1 MQNIAVDELARQAKL
16 LKRYGS
22 SVTILLI
29 ALIGVCFF
37 KGNKPSK
44 ELTAERINIVEADGT
59 LRMVLSNRARQHPG
73 RMDNKDLPKRDR
85 PAGLLFFNDEGDECG
100 GLGYNG
106 DKKEAAM
113 FMTMDQYKNDQIL
126 TISYDQENH
135 LGKPSRSYGFTLND
149 RDELPLSGQI
159 SYFDSLKKLKD
170 TNAYVQGLRRYKAE
184 GHLAQRMFLGK
195 NKNGEVGLFLTDTKG
210 RPRLRLFINEKNEP
224 VFQALD
230 ENGNLMKK

>member
-1 MQNIAVDELARQAKL
+1 MQNIAVEELARQVRI
-16 LKRYGS
+16 LKRYGIG
-22 SVTILLI
+22 VTILLI
-29 ALIGVCFF
+29 VLIGVCFF
-37 KGNKPSK
+37 KGNSQSK

-59 LRMVLSNRARQHPG
+59 LRMVISNRARQHPG

-113 FMTMDQYKNDQIL
+113 FMTMDQYKNDQIMTL
-126 TISYDQENH
+126 SYDQENRP
-135 LGKPSRSYGFTLND
+135 GKPLRSYGFTLND

-170 TNAYVQGLRRYKAE
+170 TSAYARGLKRYKDE

-195 NKNGEVGLFLTDTKG
+195 NKNGEVGLFLTDSKG
-210 RPRLRLFINEKNEP
+210 RPRLRLFIDQKNEP
-224 VFQALD
+224 LIQSLD
-230 ENGNLMKK
+230 EKGNVIKK

>member
-1 MQNIAVDELARQAKL
+1 MQNTSVEQLAGQVRM
-16 LKRYGS
+16 LKRYG
-22 SVTILLI
+22 
-29 ALIGVCFF
+29 IGVTVLLVVLVGICFF
-37 KGNKPSK
+37 KASNTSK
-44 ELTAERINIVEADGT
+44 ELTVERINIVEADGT
-59 LRMVLSNRARQHPG
+59 LRMVISNRARQHPG

-113 FMTMDQYKNDQIL
+113 FMTMDQYKNDQIMTL
-126 TISYDQENH
+126 SYDQENRN
-135 LGKPSRSYGFTLND
+135 GKSSRTYGFTLND

-170 TNAYVQGLRRYKAE
+170 TSAYAQGLKRYKAE

-195 NKNGEVGLFLTDTKG
+195 NKNGEVGLFLTDARG
-210 RPRLRLFINEKNEP
+210 RPRLRLFIDRKNEP
-224 VFQALD
+224 VIQALD
-230 ENGNLMKK
+230 ENGNLVKR

>member
-1 MQNIAVDELARQAKL
+1 MENKSVEELASEVKL
-16 LKRYGS
+16 LKRYGIG
-22 SVTILLI
+22 VTLLLV
-29 ALIGVCFF
+29 ALIGICFF
-37 KGNKPSK
+37 KERSPNK

-59 LRMVLSNRARQHPG
+59 LRMVISNRARQHSG

-85 PAGLLFFNDEGDECG
+85 PAGLLFFNDYGDECG

-106 DKKEAAM
+106 NKKEAAM
-113 FMTMDQYKNDQIL
+113 FMTMDQYKNDQIMML
-126 TISYDQENH
+126 SYDQENRP
-135 LGKPSRSYGFTLND
+135 GKISRSYGFTLND

-170 TNAYVQGLRRYKAE
+170 TNAYAQGLKRYKAE

-210 RPRLRLFINEKNEP
+210 RPRLRLFIGQNDKP
-224 VFQALD
+224 VFQTLD
-230 ENGNLMKK
+230 EKGNIMQK

>member
-1 MQNIAVDELARQAKL
+1 MQNIAVEELASQVRV
-16 LKRYGS
+16 LKRYGIG
-22 SVTILLI
+22 VTILLVV
-29 ALIGVCFF
+29 LLGVCFF
-37 KGNKPSK
+37 KGRSTSK
-44 ELTAERINIVEADGT
+44 ELTVERINIVEADGT

-113 FMTMDQYKNDQIL
+113 FMTMDQYKNDQIMTL
-126 TISYDQENH
+126 SYDQENRN
-135 LGKPSRSYGFTLND
+135 GKPSRNYGFTLND
-149 RDELPLSGQI
+149 RDELPLSSQM

-170 TNAYVQGLRRYKAE
+170 TNVYAQGLKRYKAQ

-195 NKNGEVGLFLTDTKG
+195 NKNGEVGLFLTDAKG
-210 RPRLRLFINEKNEP
+210 RPRLRLFIDQKNEP
-224 VFQALD
+224 VIQALD
-230 ENGNLMKK
+230 ENGNVTEK